1 MPIKR
6 TYPRTQ
12 NVLLLIQFTGDAAMA
27 LGGLL
32 SAYWLR
38 FHGPLAS
45 FGNVSPPASLYSYLP
60 LIAIGTVFFLAS
72 FAYLKIYDGRLLL
85 RPYRAYILF
94 AKAMAFWFALFL
106 GTSLA
111 LKFEPAI
118 SRIFVA
124 AACLTTY
131 AFICLWRS
139 IFNAVLTRSDYRDRL
154 IQQVVILG
162 WSHDA
167 DRLVNS
173 INGDPRHPYNVCGII
188 NTHHEPEFIRHPC
201 PVLGNFEDMEKILT
215 TELIDIVIVAD
226 LKLTPEQLAAT
237 VTLTERLYVQ
247 FKIVPSFFRIFLSN
261 LHLQTI
267 SGVPVLGLDQLR
279 LAQWGNSVIKR
290 SVDIV
295 GAVVGLL
302 IGLPIMFILS
312 MIIMRESPGS
322 VIYRQ
327 VRTGRNGKPFTIYKL
342 RSMRLDAEKNGPQWA
357 VANDDR
363 RLKIGEFMREWNL
376 DELPQFW
383 NVLIGDMSLVGP
395 RPERPELIE
404 KFEHEIPHYNP
415 RHMVRPGVTGWA
427 QVNGL
432 RGNTSLVDRINYDLY
447 YIENWTVS
455 FDFLIMARTFVRSKN
470 AY

>member
-1 MPIKR
+1 MPVKR

-12 NVLLLIQFTGDAAMA
+12 NILLLIQFGGDAVMSIA
-27 LGGLL
+27 GLL
-32 SAYWLR
+32 AGFWLR
-38 FHGPLAS
+38 FHGPLA
-45 FGNVSPPASLYSYLP
+45 GIGPAPAAADLAEYIP
-60 LIAIGTVFFLAS
+60 LICIGALFFIAS

-85 RPYRAYILF
+85 RPFRTYALF
-94 AKAMAFWFALFL
+94 AKSMVFWFVLFL

-111 LKFEPAI
+111 LKFEPGI

-124 AACLTTY
+124 ASCLTTFG
-131 AFICLWRS
+131 FICLWRAF
-139 IFNAVLTRSDYRDRL
+139 FNTLLMRSEYRDRL

-173 INGDPRHPYNVCGII
+173 INGDTRHPYNVCGII

-201 PVLGNFEDMEKILT
+201 PVLGEFEDIEKILT
-215 TELIDIVIVAD
+215 TQLVDIVIVAD
-226 LKLTPEQLAAT
+226 LKLTPAQLAET

-247 FKIVPSFFRIFLSN
+247 FKIVPSFFRIFLSS

-279 LAQWGNSVIKR
+279 LTRWGNSMLKR

-295 GAVVGLL
+295 GALVGL
-302 IGLPIMFILS
+302 ICGLPIMFILS
-312 MIIMRESPGS
+312 LIITRESPGS

-342 RSMRLDAEKNGPQWA
+342 RSMRLDAEKNGAQWA

-363 RLKIGEFMREWNL
+363 RLKIGAFMREWNL

-432 RGNTSLVDRINYDLY
+432 RGNTSLVERINYDLY

-455 FDFLIMARTFVRSKN
+455 FDFLIMIRTFIGSKN